1 MTRLPIRYN
10 SALRFGLIAC
20 LLASVA
26 LFRPFPAS
34 GQPAD
39 ESVQAL
45 TVRDAVRAA
54 LESSPTLR
62 AARHDRRAAAAS
74 VREAQAAWLPAA
86 RADVQYRRLSDNV
99 DYTVNLPSLSG
110 GPDESVTFAP
120 AILNRYGVRASVDQ
134 PLFTG
139 LRVPNRIRATRADAG
154 AADARV
160 QATETDVVFEAR
172 QAYWNLYEARAQQDA
187 ATLALRQIERRLQDV
202 KNRESAGL
210 ATETDV
216 LRVRSRRDRLRVA
229 AIEAQTVVAA
239 ARRTLNDRMGR
250 PLESAVQL
258 ADTVDAAAGLP
269 ERTDALRRAE
279 RQRGDVRALQE
290 TVAARQ
296 ARIRVAQSEWFP
308 SIFLTGTYV
317 YARPNDQLFP
327 PEDRFQGTWEAGVSL
342 SWRLSA
348 GTRPGVERAQ
358 ARTNQSRQRLQ
369 QRRRAVRLEVRNL
382 MQRVEQARRA
392 VAAASTSL
400 ESAAAAYRSAQT
412 RYDAGLSILSDL
424 LDAERGLRAARADL
438 ASTQA
443 GYAIARAALDR
454 ALGEGLPGG
463 VEP

>member
-1 MTRLPIRYN
+1 MTPADLQSDPV
-10 SALRFGLIAC
+10 LRFGWILC
-20 LLASVA
+20 LLTA
-26 LFRPFPAS
+26 LCLVYPGRAPAQRVHPS
-34 GQPAD
+34 AVG
-39 ESVQAL
+39 L
-45 TVRDAVRAA
+45 TVRGAVRSA
-54 LESSPTLR
+54 LETSPALR
-62 AARHDRRAAAAS
+62 AARHDRRAAGAS

-86 RADVQYRRLSDNV
+86 RADLRYRRLSDNV

-154 AADARV
+154 AADARF
-160 QATETDVVFEAR
+160 QATETDVVFETR
-172 QAYWNLYEARAQQDA
+172 RAYWHLYEARAQQDA
-187 ATLALRQIERRLQDV
+187 ATMALRQIERRLRDV
-202 KNRESAGL
+202 ENREAAGL

-216 LRVRSRRDRLRVA
+216 LRVRARRDRLRVA
-229 AIEAQTVVAA
+229 AIEAQTAVDA
-239 ARRTLNDRMGR
+239 ARRTLNDRMGQ

-258 ADTVDAAAGLP
+258 ADTVDAAASLP
-269 ERTDALRRAE
+269 ELTAALRRAE
-279 RQRGDVRALQE
+279 LQRGDVRALQE
-290 TVAARQ
+290 EVAARQ

-342 SWRLSA
+342 SWRLSG
-348 GTRPGVERAQ
+348 GTRPGIERAQ
-358 ARTNQSRQRLQ
+358 ARANQSRQRLQ
-369 QRRRAVRLEVRNL
+369 QQRRAVRLEVRNL
-382 MQRVEQARRA
+382 VQRVEQARRA

-454 ALGEGLPGG
+454 AMGEGLPGG